1 MIFVV
6 YKENY
11 MKKTKII
18 APALAIIAFSTAAS
32 IAGSVAW
39 FTASRQVTIDAGS
52 YAVVKTNSDLSYSM
66 TAGCGTNVNTS
77 TNTVTFN
84 GLLTHG
90 SLNHNEKKV
99 YTPASDGKTIAK
111 GTALGADNFVSEMT
125 VKTITTGTGEQ
136 AVTKTVYTAATFKI
150 TFSMNFGSGDRDKGL
165 YINNTANQSEFTV
178 TGTPITATGFRMALV
193 PDVIPSGSNGYARVL
208 ADLQDDAACKYV
220 AGLDNINGTAYTTDL
235 IDKDFDD
242 ALPTDETARS
252 AAINRPDCIGV
263 FKAPAAS
270 ESPIV
275 SLTYYVVA
283 WFEGTDPNIVN
294 QDSPEKYQTVASK
307 LVFDAVDINDPA

>member
-39 FTASRQVTIDAGS
+39 FTASRQVTINAGS

-66 TAGCGTNVNTS
+66 TAGCGTNVNVS
-77 TNTVTFN
+77 TNSVTFD

-90 SLNHNEKKV
+90 SMNHTTKNV
-99 YTPASDGKTIAK
+99 YTPSADGKSIAK
-111 GTALGADNFVSEMT
+111 ETALGANDFVAQMT
-125 VKTITTGTGEQ
+125 VTTIG
-136 AVTKTVYTAATFKI
+136 TKTVYTAATFKV
-150 TFSMNFGSGDRDKGL
+150 TFSVNFGQGEKDKGL
-165 YINNTANQSEFTV
+165 YLNNTAGQSDFTV
-178 TGTPITATGFRMALV
+178 TGTPVTATGFRMAFV
-193 PDVIPSGSNGYARVL
+193 PDTDTTGSTQYAKVF
-208 ADLQDDAACKYV
+208 ADLQAQANCKYV
-220 AGLDNINGTAYTTDL
+220 AGLDNYVGTEYTTDL
-235 IDKDFDD
+235 IDSSYDA
-242 ALPTDETARS
+242 ALPTDSTTRADATS
-252 AAINRPDCIGV
+252 RPDCLGI
-263 FKAPAAS
+263 FKAPAAN

-283 WFEGTDPNIVN
+283 WFDGTDPNIVN
-294 QDSPEKYQTVASK
+294 QDDPEKYQTVASK
-307 LVFDAVDINDPA
+307 LVFDAVDINAAA